1 MNKLILH
8 SKPWIEESDIAAIK
22 EVLYSM
28 MLAQGEKAQV
38 FEQTMSRWVGAED
51 GGVAVGRGAAAI
63 LLSLLALEV
72 QPYDEVI
79 LPTYVCHTVL
89 EAVLTSG
96 AIPILCDTG
105 PSWVMITEN
114 ISPHISSRTKAIIV
128 PHIYGIFADVSGFR
142 KFGIPIIEDCA
153 QAIDKCG
160 KRKIEGDIAIF
171 SFHPTKC
178 LTTGEGG
185 MAISA
190 DQNIVAKMRKL
201 RDGDNSAP
209 SKRLFSPLS
218 DIASSLGISQ
228 LSRYDK
234 AIERRRQL
242 ANRYIERLLPIIP
255 DLITNIPIENTMWFR
270 FPIQIPGGLDAFQE
284 LFAKRGINI
293 RRGVDPLLHR
303 LVNLDDAK
311 YPVAVKHFNETI
323 SLPIYPAMTDEE
335 HEHAVNASVNILKI
349 LSIEQD

>member
-1 MNKLILH
+1 MNKSILH
-8 SKPWIEESDIAAIK
+8 SKPWIEENDLTAIK
-22 EVLYSM
+22 EVLYSR
-28 MLAQGEKAQV
+28 MLAQGEKTQV
-38 FEQTMSRWVGAED
+38 FEQTMSRWVGIEE

-63 LLSLLALEV
+63 LLALLALEV
-72 QPYDEVI
+72 QPHDEVV

-96 AIPILCDTG
+96 ATPILCDTG

-114 ISPHISSRTKAIIV
+114 ISPHITSRTKAIIV

-142 KFGIPIIEDCA
+142 KYGIPIIEDCA

-178 LTTGEGG
+178 ITTGEGG

-190 DQNIVAKMRKL
+190 NQNIVAKMRKL

-218 DIASSLGISQ
+218 DIASSIGISQ

-234 AIERRRQL
+234 AIDHRRQL
-242 ANRYIERLLPIIP
+242 AYRYIERLSPIIP
-255 DLITNIPIENTMWFR
+255 DLTTNIPMENTMWFR
-270 FPIQIPGGLDAFQE
+270 FPIQVPGGLDAFQK
-284 LFAKRGINI
+284 LFAKHEINI
-293 RRGVDPLLHR
+293 RRGIDPLLHR
-303 LVNLDDAK
+303 LVNFDDTK
-311 YPVAVKHFNETI
+311 YPAAVKHFNKTI

-335 HEHAVNASVNILKI
+335 HERVVNASIEILKNY
-349 LSIEQD
+349 